1 MADDVRIIAVSF
13 EGGQG
18 LEDISH
24 VWTADGVLAT
34 QRAVEDLWA
43 RRCRYYTVA
52 PSGRIDVLAVP
63 RRGPGIVAS
72 LLGRR
77 ARGSLESAR
86 SATATDSL
94 LTLPRLPSPTRPRR
108 SQAMAMAA
116 ATMERDTENAGA

>member
-43 RRCRYYTVA
+43 RRCRYYTLT
-52 PSGRIDVLAVP
+52 PNGRIDVLPTP
-63 RRGPGIVAS
+63 RRGPNPIAT
-72 LLGRR
+72 LLGRKLR
-77 ARGSLESAR
+77 GTLGSERLAGARDG
-86 SATATDSL
+86 L
-94 LTLPRLPSPTRPRR
+94 LLLPRLPSPTRPRR
-108 SQAMAMAA
+108 SRAGQTVADAA
-116 ATMERDTENAGA
+116 EA